1 MINAVT
7 QSSLVGERFV
17 AAHSIVYYKGKKGQG
32 PKAGTWRQHLEAGTE
47 AETREERR
55 LLSVVH
61 PLCCLIQLAIPAGDW
76 HHARKCPIDLPTG
89 QFCGNILLVVV
100 PSSKMT
106 LGCVKVTKTTTT
118 TNN

>member
-1 MINAVT
+1 MQLTA
-7 QSSLVGERFV
+7 
-17 AAHSIVYYKGKKGQG
+17 IVYYKWRKGQG

-47 AETREERR
+47 AEFREERC

-61 PLCCLIQLAIPAGDW
+61 PVCFLMQLAIPAGDW
-76 HHARKCPIDLPTG
+76 DHTRKCPIFLPTG
-89 QFCGNILLVVV
+89 HFCGNILLVVV